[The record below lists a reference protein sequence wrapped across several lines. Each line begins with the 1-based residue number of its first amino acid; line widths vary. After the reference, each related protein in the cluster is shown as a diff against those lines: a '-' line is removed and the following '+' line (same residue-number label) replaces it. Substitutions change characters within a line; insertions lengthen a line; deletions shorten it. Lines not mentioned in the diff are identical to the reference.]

1 MPALHGRSAQSRLL
15 LSRRASRLTLWSLP
29 HARCPASLHLSFGPL
44 QDAEAH
50 LQHHFDNI
58 QDIADSTTLPSLLPA
73 LSRAL
78 AQAADVDDGPLERLR
93 WAAARFPC
101 QQGRLCA
108 AVATSCLF

>member
-1 MPALHGRSAQSRLL
+1 MSHCLSCAAPCPSLL
-15 LSRRASRLTLWSLP
+15 V
-29 HARCPASLHLSFGPL
+29 

-78 AQAADVDDGPLERLR
+78 AQAADVDGPLERLR
-93 WAAARFPC
+93 WVGPWGSSPAGAC
-101 QQGRLCA
+101 
-108 AVATSCLF
+108 